1 MFAETAARESVSL
14 DGASS
19 QTQLEAVRL
28 GDILATPADC
38 NDWDRFAVTCDGAVQ
53 EQLAAFARSRWP
65 AFNLEP
71 WIFSKPGNAIGRALV
86 MVRPLRMKLGQVA
99 ICKWGPLLKDETS
112 DDVPMQHRL
121 MTAALRQIYAG
132 QRGMMLSIMPRA
144 EPAPDNSAWSNLQ
157 TLGFRPGA
165 ELRYPARYLVN
176 VRLDGD
182 AAIRSLEQKWRYNL
196 RQSFRHGL
204 RFEAGEP
211 QQLGEFD
218 ALYKAMSDR
227 KRFADHSAYG
237 SFDRFME
244 EIVPEAR
251 PRLFFV
257 RKDGELVAG
266 AVVLTCGR
274 TAVYLYGATNAAA
287 LPLRAGYFMHWHI
300 IAWLRENTQA
310 QWYDLG
316 GTDGFNGLHQFKK
329 GLVGDSGFVS
339 PVPPVMNCADTLR
352 ARLAGGLAHAVYGGV
367 QKLKFHAGNWRHGFA
382 RPDQKRQAP

>member
-1 MFAETAARESVSL
+1 
-14 DGASS
+14 
-19 QTQLEAVRL
+19 
-28 GDILATPADC
+28 
-38 NDWDRFAVTCDGAVQ
+38 
-53 EQLAAFARSRWP
+53 
-65 AFNLEP
+65 
-71 WIFSKPGNAIGRALV
+71 

-182 AAIRSLEQKWRYNL
+182 AAIRSLEQKWWYNL

-266 AVVLTCGR
+266 AVVFTCGR
-274 TAVYLYGATNAAA
+274 TAVYLCTAPPTPPPCRCVRDTSCTGTSSPGCARTRRRSGTTWAAPMVSTGCTSSRRGWWGTA
-287 LPLRAGYFMHWHI
+287 
-300 IAWLRENTQA
+300 
-310 QWYDLG
+310 DLC
-316 GTDGFNGLHQFKK
+316 H
-329 GLVGDSGFVS
+329 
-339 PVPPVMNCADTLR
+339 PCR
-352 ARLAGGLAHAVYGGV
+352 R
-367 QKLKFHAGNWRHGFA
+367 
-382 RPDQKRQAP
+382 